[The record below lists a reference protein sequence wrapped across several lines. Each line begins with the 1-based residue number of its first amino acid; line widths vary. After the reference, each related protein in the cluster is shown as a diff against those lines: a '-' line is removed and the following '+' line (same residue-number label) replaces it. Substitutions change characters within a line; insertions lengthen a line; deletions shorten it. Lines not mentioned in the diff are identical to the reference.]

1 MAWRTAARWIS
12 GSTTAAICRAYDG
25 REWAPWWLLPPRP
38 VREFASRA
46 TLPCEGDGGAKCK
59 GFIALK
65 RLDVP
70 SEIWWEMI
78 FPLRF
83 GEARVDGSAH
93 RLLRR
98 ELLPKLELFG
108 LIELARRGKSRR
120 LLVRTTPLFSEAL
133 SFCI

>member
-1 MAWRTAARWIS
+1 MEDRRSLDLRQHDGGDLSGLRWARVGAMVASATATRS
-12 GSTTAAICRAYDG
+12 G
-25 REWAPWWLLPPRP
+25 
-38 VREFASRA
+38 VRFESA
-46 TLPCEGDGGAKCK
+46 LPCESDGGAKCK